1 MTDFQMSVENYCRNG
16 PKRLIRGE
24 TMKGVLEG
32 IRVLELGNF
41 ISGPY
46 GAMLLADIGA
56 EVIKVEN
63 PKGGDPF
70 RGWDLGGDQ
79 PNFWAYNRGK
89 KSLTLNLQTPEG
101 KEIFLALANKTDVVL
116 DNYRPGV
123 MKKLGIDYDA
133 VSKTNPRVIYCSI
146 TGTGPTGPYVNRPA
160 YDTVGQGLGGML
172 SLLMDAKSPRPI
184 GPNYADS
191 LSGLFACVGVLGALV
206 ARAQTGKG
214 QQVNATMAGAILGF
228 LIAPATDTLATGRI
242 PGPYTRPMQSQT
254 YAFTAS
260 DGLPFAIH
268 LSSPQKFWEG
278 LCKAAGHPELIDD
291 ARFKTRPDRR
301 KNYDELNKTFA
312 EFFKQKPRSYWLEQL
327 EANDVPHTPVYNLKE
342 VFEDAQIKH
351 MGMEIHIERKN
362 RPTIRTVRFPLEYSE
377 TKIAHPAPP
386 PELGEHNAELLGP
399 LGYDAQ
405 ALATLKEKGV
415 I

>member
-1 MTDFQMSVENYCRNG
+1 MR
-16 PKRLIRGE
+16 
-24 TMKGVLEG
+24 GVLEG

-46 GAMLLADIGA
+46 GACLLSDMGA

-63 PKGGDPF
+63 PQGGDPF

-89 KSLTLNLQTPEG
+89 KSVTLNLQTPEG
-101 KEIFLALANKTDVVL
+101 KEIFLGLAKTADVVL

-123 MKKLGIDYDA
+123 MKKLGIDYDT
-133 VSKTNPRVIYCSI
+133 VSKMNDRVIYCSI
-146 TGTGPTGPYVNRPA
+146 TGTGPTGPYVKRPA

-172 SLLMDAKSPRPI
+172 SLLMDAKNPRPI

-191 LSGLFACVGVLGALV
+191 LSGMFACVGVLGALV

-228 LIAPATDTLATGRI
+228 LIAPATDCLATGRI

-254 YAFTAS
+254 YAFSAS

-278 LCKAAGHPELIDD
+278 LCKAVDRPEMIDD
-291 ARFKTRPDRR
+291 PRFNTRPNRR
-301 KNYDELNKTFA
+301 KNYLELNATFA
-312 EFFKQKPRSYWLEQL
+312 EFFKEKPRAYWLEQL
-327 EANDVPHTPVYNLKE
+327 ETYDVPHTPVYNLAE
-342 VFEDAQIKH
+342 VFQDPQIKH
-351 MGMEIHIERKN
+351 MGLQIQIERKDK
-362 RPTIRTVRFPLEYSE
+362 PAIRTVKFPVDYSD
-377 TKIAHPAPP
+377 TKVPHPAAP
-386 PELGEHNAELLGP
+386 PELGEHNAELLKS
-399 LGYDAQ
+399 LGYDDARI
-405 ALATLKEKGV
+405 AELKGKG
-415 I
+415 IL

>member
-1 MTDFQMSVENYCRNG
+1 
-16 PKRLIRGE
+16 
-24 TMKGVLEG
+24 MKGVLEG

-46 GAMLLADIGA
+46 GACLLADMGA

-79 PNFWAYNRGK
+79 PNFWAFNRGK
-89 KSLTLNLQTPEG
+89 KSVTLNLQTPEG
-101 KEIFLALANKTDVVL
+101 KEIFYGLVKKADVVVE
-116 DNYRPGV
+116 NYRPGV
-123 MKKLGIDYDA
+123 TKKLGIDYETLR
-133 VSKTNPRVIYCSI
+133 KINERIICCSI

-172 SLLMDAKSPRPI
+172 SVLMDAKNPRPI
-184 GPNYADS
+184 GPAYADS
-191 LSGLFACVGVLGALV
+191 LSGMFSAIGVLGALV

-214 QQVNATMAGAILGF
+214 QQIDATMAGSVLAF
-228 LIAPATDTLATGRI
+228 LIAPATETLAHGQA
-242 PGPYTRPMQSQT
+242 PGPYTRPRQSQT
-254 YAFTAS
+254 YAFSSS

-278 LCKAAGHPELIDD
+278 LCKAVGHAEMIEDP
-291 ARFKTRPDRR
+291 RFNTRPNRR
-301 KNYDELNKTFA
+301 KNYDELSKTFG
-312 EFFKQKPRSYWLEQL
+312 ELFREKPRAYWMEQL

-342 VFEDAQIKH
+342 VFEDPQLKH
-351 MGMEIHIERKN
+351 MGVEIHIERKSK
-362 RPTIRTVRFPLEYSE
+362 PTIRTVRFPLEYSE
-377 TKIAHPAPP
+377 TKIPHPTPP
-386 PELGEHNAELLGP
+386 PDLGEHNAEFLKA
-399 LGYDAQ
+399 LGYDDTKIAEF
-405 ALATLKEKGV
+405 KEKGV

>member
-1 MTDFQMSVENYCRNG
+1 
-16 PKRLIRGE
+16 
-24 TMKGVLEG
+24 MKGVLEG
-32 IRVLELGNF
+32 IRILELGNF

-46 GAMLLADIGA
+46 GACLLADMGA

-79 PNFWAYNRGK
+79 PNFWAFNRGK
-89 KSLTLNLQTPEG
+89 KSITLNLQTPEG
-101 KEIFLALANKTDVVL
+101 KEIFYGLVKKADVVME
-116 DNYRPGV
+116 NYRPGIT
-123 MKKLGIDYDA
+123 KKLGIDYETLR
-133 VSKTNPRVIYCSI
+133 KTNERIICCSI

-172 SLLMDAKSPRPI
+172 SVLMDAKNPRPI
-184 GPNYADS
+184 GPAFADS
-191 LSGLFACVGVLGALV
+191 LSGMFSAVAVLGALV

-214 QQVNATMAGAILGF
+214 QQIDATMAGSILAF
-228 LIAPATDTLATGRI
+228 LIAPATETLAHGQP
-242 PGPYTRPMQSQT
+242 PGPYTRPRQSQT
-254 YAFTAS
+254 YAFSAA

-278 LCKAAGHPELIDD
+278 LCKAVGHPELIED

-301 KNYDELNKTFA
+301 KNYDELNETFA
-312 EFFKQKPRSYWLEQL
+312 EFFKEKPRSYWLEQL

-342 VFEDAQIKH
+342 VFEDPQIKH
-351 MGMEIHIERKN
+351 MGMEIQIERKN
-362 RPTIRTVRFPLEYSE
+362 KPTIRTVRFPIEYSE
-377 TKIAHPAPP
+377 AKIPHPTPP
-386 PELGEHNAELLGP
+386 PELGEHNGEFLKS
-399 LGYDAQ
+399 LGYDEKKIGEF
-405 ALATLKEKGV
+405 KERGV